1 MSCILVLLMAIGVVL
16 CLLLLGAEV
25 TRKVTELVTI

>member
-16 CLLLLGAEV
+16 RLLLLGAEV
-25 TRKVTELVTI
+25 TRKVTELVKI